1 MRAEKEEL
9 MKKFDV
15 IQKTGKIPPELME
28 KIGKDRLDSLNNT
41 KNDGATEDYKD
52 STIKKPVKEPKKDA
66 FKPKPQI
73 KRIEPKKEVVPEK
86 SLSNVDQQN
95 ASLKKQSE
103 KQDEVKKSKKDNE
116 KKLKTMDKS
125 KELEDL
131 KMQQNAE
138 LLELL
143 NTEQKI
149 EEEREKMLEKV
160 TETEE
165 RKRLERIFGIERAK
179 ASERIIKLSEKH
191 EKALQNLQKR
201 IK

>member
-1 MRAEKEEL
+1 MLVKIQNDSERAERVQLEKSALLEQRKQIQTQMRAEKEEL

-103 KQDEVKKSKKDNE
+103 K
-116 KKLKTMDKS
+116 
-125 KELEDL
+125 
-131 KMQQNAE
+131 
-138 LLELL
+138 
-143 NTEQKI
+143 
-149 EEEREKMLEKV
+149 
-160 TETEE
+160 
-165 RKRLERIFGIERAK
+165 
-179 ASERIIKLSEKH
+179 
-191 EKALQNLQKR
+191 
-201 IK
+201 